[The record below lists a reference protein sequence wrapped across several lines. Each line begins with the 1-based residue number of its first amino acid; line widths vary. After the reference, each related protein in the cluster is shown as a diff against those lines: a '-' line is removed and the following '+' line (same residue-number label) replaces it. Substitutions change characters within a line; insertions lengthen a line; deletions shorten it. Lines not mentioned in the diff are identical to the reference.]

1 MRCVL
6 LLLLCSVALVLGCG
20 ERRNLGTV
28 SGRITLD
35 GQPLAD
41 AKVNFQPMSDT
52 RNPGIGSFGQT
63 NANGEYTLTLIDEK
77 AQGAIVGMH
86 RVMIIKKAGAAKG
99 DQADDK
105 VPAGKDLVP
114 PEYNLNSTLT
124 FEVKPGHNNA
134 DWNLETKKKK

>member
-1 MRCVL
+1 MRCVP

-41 AKVNFQPMSDT
+41 AKVNFQPVGDT

-86 RVMIIKKAGAAKG
+86 RVMIIKRAGAAKG
-99 DQADDK
+99 DQVDDK
-105 VPAGKDLVP
+105 KPAGKDLVP
-114 PEYNLNSTLT
+114 LEYNLNSTLT
-124 FEVKPGHNNA
+124 FEVKPGHNIA
-134 DWNLETKKKK
+134 DWNLETTKKK